1 MDPSTSSSISLRASE
16 RTKRTEH
23 FQEVVDNHC
32 RIILFDHQGEMT
44 HVYDVVFLYQT
55 IGRIVI
61 DVVEVEADIGG
72 KPLFFGYLI
81 QTDV

>member
-1 MDPSTSSSISLRASE
+1 
-16 RTKRTEH
+16 
-23 FQEVVDNHC
+23 
-32 RIILFDHQGEMT
+32 MT
-44 HVYDVVFLYQT
+44 HVYDVVCLYQT

-72 KPLFFGYLI
+72 KPLFFWYLI